1 MTNTTKTSTKKTAK
15 KAAKSASK
23 ADTKAKATTKATTKA
38 TAKTA
43 KTAAPAKKKLDKLSQ
58 AQIDAMPK
66 YVEKWV
72 NIGLS
77 TERVDFEKVKPLVA
91 MCYEKAGYT
100 VPRMHFVRGPEEGY
114 AKYLE
119 LGGKPGRSEY
129 TSGCM
134 FGSMEASWLS
144 YYDYYKNETDIEID
158 NIDHMKELVMNSGWV
173 YLGDTDAII
182 HDRPVTIAR
191 DDQGRLHSETG
202 PAIAYGDSWQRFFW
216 HGVAIPAEWITDRSK
231 LTAEIAIGQENVE
244 LRRCACEILGWAN
257 VIKNLKSKQIDKDP
271 DPMVGTLYEVDLP
284 DMGKEKFLVV
294 QCGTGRTFAIPVPP
308 EMKTALAANSWS
320 YNLKNPEDLRN
331 LEVRT

>member
-1 MTNTTKTSTKKTAK
+1 M
-15 KAAKSASK
+15 
-23 ADTKAKATTKATTKA
+23 
-38 TAKTA
+38 AKT
-43 KTAAPAKKKLDKLSQ
+43 KKKLDKLTQ

-72 NIGLS
+72 AIGLS

-91 MCYEKAGYT
+91 KCYEKAGYK
-100 VPRMHFVRGPEEGY
+100 VPNFHFAQGPDEGY
-114 AKYLE
+114 ETYLA

-158 NIDHMKELVMNSGWV
+158 NIDHMKELVMSSGWV

-182 HDRPVTIAR
+182 HDRPTIIAR
-191 DDQGRLHSETG
+191 DEQGRLHSETG
-202 PAIAYGDSWQRFFW
+202 PAVQYGDGWERFYW
-216 HGVAIPAEWITDRSK
+216 HGNCIPREWIMEREK
-231 LTAEIAIGQENVE
+231 LTAEIAIGQQNVE

-257 VIKNLKSKQIDKDP
+257 VIKNLKSVVIDEDA
-271 DPMVGTLYEVDLP
+271 DPMIGTLYEVDLP
-284 DMGKEKFLVV
+284 DMGKEKFLMVK
-294 QCGTGRTFAIPVPP
+294 CGTGRTFALPVPP
-308 EMKTALAANSWS
+308 EMKTALAANAWT
-320 YNLKNPEDLRN
+320 YDLPNPDDLRD